1 MGWLMEK
8 KAVFAF
14 REDFLLEEVLS
25 FIYFNGLTV
34 AILIII

>member
-25 FIYFNGLTV
+25 FIFLT
-34 AILIII
+34 ALLSLF